1 MAEEPENSGV
11 QRIECSSRGSSEIF
25 DVVREVEHPRTME
38 NPLPIDCPRAQ
49 HRQGDSLQN
58 TDNQIIDFQPNECLR
73 LQSEG
78 ATPFDLDPESRVPA
92 MYTDAG
98 SPVAQPNET
107 ETAMKETMES
117 NV

>member
-1 MAEEPENSGV
+1 MAEPENSGV
-11 QRIECSSRGSSEIF
+11 QRIECSSRGSSKIF
-25 DVVREVEHPRTME
+25 YVVREVEHPRTLE

-49 HRQGDSLQN
+49 HQQGDSLQN
-58 TDNQIIDFQPNECLR
+58 TDNQNIDFQPNEYLR
-73 LQSEG
+73 LQRGS
-78 ATPFDLDPESRVPA
+78 AAQFVFSPESRVPA
-92 MYTDAG
+92 KYTDAG